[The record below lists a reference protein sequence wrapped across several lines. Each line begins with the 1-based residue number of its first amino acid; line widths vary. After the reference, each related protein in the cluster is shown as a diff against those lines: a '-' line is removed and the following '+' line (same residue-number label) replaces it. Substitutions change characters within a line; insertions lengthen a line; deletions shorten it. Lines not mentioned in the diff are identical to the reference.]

1 MVAKL
6 KESTQVYSKDK
17 ETIAWLTHQDVKD
30 PTKFAIVERF
40 EHESSQK
47 YHLENPYWS
56 TWNPEVEVS
65 LDSKDE
71 YGEIQSDRFETQIL
85 WRFADL
91 NRYSFSS
98 IS

>member
-85 WRFADL
+85 
-91 NRYSFSS
+91 
-98 IS
+98 